1 MILIFLSML
10 DGEAERELF
19 RRFYEVCHKG
29 MEETAMRV
37 LNNQTMAEDAMQSAF
52 CHVITHF
59 ERVTQI
65 PERFWPGWCGAI
77 VRNEAFSLLRKERRL
92 VPLEDAEEPSTQM
105 EDRSGYDAV
114 VAAFAGLPEGE
125 RAALEQYF
133 LMERSY
139 AEIGESLGLT
149 EAAVRMRV
157 SRGRTKL
164 QALIRKEGLYP

>member
-10 DGEAERELF
+10 DGEGERELF

-29 MEETAMRV
+29 MEETAMRI
-37 LNNQTMAEDAMQSAF
+37 LDNQTMAEDAMQSAF

-59 ERVTQI
+59 ERVSQL
-65 PERFWPGWCGAI
+65 PEKAWPGWCG
-77 VRNEAFSLLRKERRL
+77 VVVKNEAFSLLRKERRL
-92 VPLEDAEEPSTQM
+92 VPLEDAEEPSTQP
-105 EDRSGYDAV
+105 EDRTGYDAV
-114 VAAFAGLPEGE
+114 VAVFARLPAGE

-157 SRGRTKL
+157 SRGRKKL
-164 QALIRKEGLYP
+164 QALIREEGLYP